1 MTPEEHVSPGVKKL
15 KEEIQKNN
23 PICRRNR

>member
-1 MTPEEHVSPGVKKL
+1 MTLEEHVSPSVKKL